1 MTSRHGTPP
10 PARPPDESMALLT
23 EVERQ
28 PVDPDY
34 AQSALRRDQPG
45 PRQSTPGRVLIAAV
59 AVLLGIGVSG
69 AALILRN
76 PTDGAL
82 AARTALEGQVRDGR
96 NEVAALTEQN
106 LALAT
111 QIAALQREALGAD
124 DPELLDQAT
133 LWSALAG
140 TAAVTGPGLRV
151 VLSDSTSDVAGDD
164 GRVQDMDLQVVV
176 NGLWAAGAEAIAV
189 NGQRLTSTS
198 AIRSAGSAVLV
209 DLVPLITPYTV
220 DAIGDAPTMQTDLA
234 SSSAGQHLAMLRG
247 TYGIGVDITSQQR
260 LSLPATGV
268 ATLRAAQVPQDVLV
282 AAGLADAPA
291 AGVSGSASD
300 REGVGQ

>member
-1 MTSRHGTPP
+1 
-10 PARPPDESMALLT
+10 MALLA

-34 AQSALRRDQPG
+34 AQSALRRVQPG
-45 PRQSTPGRVLIAAV
+45 PRRRRSIPGRVVIAVV
-59 AVLLGIGVSG
+59 AVLLGIGISW

-82 AARTALEGQVRDGR
+82 AARAALEGQVRDGR
-96 NEVAALTEQN
+96 AKVAALTEQN

-111 QIAALQREALGAD
+111 QIGVLQREALGAQ
-124 DPELLDQAT
+124 DPELLDRT
-133 LWSALAG
+133 SLWSALAG
-140 TAAVTGPGLRV
+140 TAPVTGPGLRV
-151 VLSDSTSDVAGDD
+151 MLSDSTSDVAGND
-164 GRVQDMDLQVVV
+164 GRVQDMDLQVLV

-189 NGQRLTSTS
+189 NGQRLTSTA

-209 DLVPLITPYTV
+209 DLVPLINPYTV

-247 TYGIGVDITSQQR
+247 TYSIGVDISSQPR

-268 ATLRAAQVPQDVLV
+268 AQLRAAQVPQDVLV

-291 AGVSGSASD
+291 AVVPGSASD